1 MYVVMLHSI
10 GNDKS
15 PWYWKWLS
23 VSIEHFE
30 ILCQFLVHNNYTTH
44 FLDEWYEY
52 NTVARK
58 KDPKKLV
65 LTFDDGYLDN
75 WVFAYPI
82 LKKYG
87 LKATIF
93 INPEFVDPSEDA
105 RKNLEDVWESKADEN
120 QLETLGFL
128 NWPEIQAMDVSGV
141 IDIQSHSMSHNFY
154 FKSNKIVDIYTGQ
167 PNYDWIA
174 WFTHPERKS
183 YYITENQTDL
193 IPRGYPIFENGR
205 ALGLRRYFPDKQL
218 IDNAIKLYNHN
229 EKTKQE
235 IINELQVLVEKFPGD
250 FETDTEQE
258 KRYLYEIFESKRI
271 LEKKL
276 NKQIDYL
283 CWPGGG
289 YDALSLK
296 LAQEAGYKAST
307 FGSAERHKTID
318 YKKEYKRIPRFGLGS
333 FINLNGNYLYAKN
346 KKHLVNMVKARTGNY
361 LMRLWLKVIKES
373 KKIICKQ
380 V

>member
-1 MYVVMLHSI
+1 MLHSV

-15 PWYWKWLS
+15 NWYRNWLS

-30 ILCQFLVHNNYTTH
+30 TLCQFLVHNNYTTH

-58 KDPKKLV
+58 KDSKKLV

-75 WVFAYPI
+75 WVYAYPI

-93 INPEFVDPSEDA
+93 INPEFVDPSENT
-105 RKNLEDVWESKADEN
+105 RRNLEDVWEGKTDEN

-128 NWPEIQAMDVSGV
+128 NWPEIQAMDASVV

-154 FKSNKIVDIYTGQ
+154 FKSNKIIDIYTGQ
-167 PNYDWIA
+167 PSYDWLA
-174 WFTHPERKS
+174 WFTYPERKP
-183 YYITENQTDL
+183 YYITENQTNL
-193 IPRGYPIFENGR
+193 IPKGYPIFENGR

-218 IDNAIKLYNHN
+218 VETAIKIYNQQG
-229 EKTKQE
+229 KPKQE
-235 IINELQVLVEKFPGD
+235 IINELQILVEKIPGN

-258 KRYLYEIFESKRI
+258 KRYRYEIFESKRI

-289 YDALSLK
+289 YNALSLK
-296 LAQEAGYKAST
+296 LSEEAGYKAST
-307 FGSAERHKTID
+307 FGSAERHKPID

-333 FINLNGNYLYAKN
+333 FINLNGNYGYAKN

-361 LMRLWLKVIKES
+361 IIRLWLKFNKEL
-373 KKIICKQ
+373 KKILYK
-380 V
+380 